1 MKKLLSLLVISSFC
15 VLGLFLGCDFSTP
28 PEVPDNPYST
38 DLEQKDVL
46 ALKHLQIPNISE
58 ATLASYVMDF
68 IKNVSAAPEA
78 GTGRG
83 VQSTPAPA
91 VVIAKAKEIIHTVQ
105 TGFAETTADKRSA
118 RSIIGPGR
126 IPFYVF
132 TLENQLTGKTGFAL
146 ACGDNRIGNILAVAE
161 EGNYDDDNPFM
172 SVFYSQ
178 LDSYIENTIAIY
190 NSVTEAD
197 IQNALNKINE
207 NTRATAPDLP
217 VTEVG
222 KIDKLKGDRTL
233 LDTVPIRWS
242 QGYPYNEIINGVFHI
257 PQEYKDKYQYVT
269 GCVPTAIAI
278 IMAYHGRKRADS
290 GLSNPYSRSQ
300 ITGFN
305 NVEYDWR
312 AMTNGT
318 DDNAIAVLMYEI
330 GLPKNANSTYS
341 MGPVKKA
348 DDPLKKKE
356 GASTSTMN
364 NNARYAYRN
373 MGYID
378 PGNFKKYETSGIK
391 SSIDKDEPAQVVGY
405 SKMKTYIFGIQIP
418 DNGHSWVIDGYAEM
432 STTAKNKYT
441 SEPENYIAEFVHCNI
456 GWGESSIDAYGNYTR
471 PNGWYV
477 SGVFD
482 TYDIPEAT
490 RSTEQAG
497 FYQYNIQMLTGIRP
511 K

>member
-15 VLGLFLGCDFSTP
+15 VLGLFLGCGFSTP

-58 ATLASYVMDF
+58 ATLAFYVMDF

-83 VQSTPAPA
+83 VQPAPA
-91 VVIAKAKEIIHTVQ
+91 VAITKTKEIIHTVQ

-126 IPFYVF
+126 IPFYAF

-161 EGNYDDDNPFM
+161 EGNYDDGNPFL
-172 SVFYSQ
+172 SVFYSC
-178 LDSYIENTIAIY
+178 LDDYIKNTIAIY

-222 KIDKLKGDRTL
+222 KITGLIPVGDKKHLETVLWRQGD
-233 LDTVPIRWS
+233 
-242 QGYPYNEIINGVFHI
+242 PYNEIINDVLHI

-278 IMAYHGRKRADS
+278 IMAYHSKKRVDTGMSA
-290 GLSNPYSRSQ
+290 PYTHSRAP
-300 ITGFN
+300 GYEN
-305 NVEYDWR
+305 MEYNWSK
-312 AMTNGT
+312 MIKGN
-318 DDNAIAVLMYEI
+318 DDTAIAVLMYEI

-364 NNARYAYRN
+364 NNTRYAYRN

-391 SSIDKDEPAQVVGY
+391 SSIDRDEPAQVVGY

-441 SEPENYIAEFVHCNI
+441 SEPENYIAEFVHCNL
-456 GWGESSIDAYGNYTR
+456 GWGESSTDDYGNYTR

-482 TYDIPEAT
+482 THHIPEAT
-490 RSTEQAG
+490 RSGVDG